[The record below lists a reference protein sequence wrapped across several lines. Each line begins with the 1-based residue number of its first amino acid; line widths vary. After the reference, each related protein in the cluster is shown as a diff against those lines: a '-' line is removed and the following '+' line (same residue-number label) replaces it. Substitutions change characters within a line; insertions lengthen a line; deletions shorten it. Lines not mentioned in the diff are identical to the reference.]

1 MRNSELRSSG
11 KVVIIQKFIARI
23 YLYCGVA
30 ADVNFVF
37 FTNVG
42 NGLDRSDYL

>member
-1 MRNSELRSSG
+1 MRIAELRSSG
-11 KVVIIQKFIARI
+11 QRVINQKLSYRI
-23 YLYCGVA
+23 YLYAAKV

-37 FTNVG
+37 LTNVG

>member
-1 MRNSELRSSG
+1 MRNAELRSSG
-11 KVVIIQKFIARI
+11 QRVINQKLSSRI
-23 YLYCGVA
+23 YLYAAKV

-37 FTNVG
+37 LTNVG